1 MKKIMLFLCFIPF
14 VVKAQ
19 NLEQKAAEIMA
30 EGKLLYQTEM
40 ASWYG
45 TDLFLMQFGDREKI
59 AGYFSYLDKEV
70 PTCVFFSAGEVPDVL
85 GTITFD
91 STYNL
96 DRAKADLTLRNF
108 TPHEYELFQLREAA
122 LEVVVNDTFFKNYRN
137 ANLNLIPLVSEK
149 EKKVYILTGP
159 TQSGVVL
166 LGNDY
171 LLEFDDDY
179 TLKSKKALHK
189 NLIPIEYRAKD
200 DDSENAGITVHN
212 HTEETGDFITAT
224 DVCTLMLYGKFTGW
238 SLHYTVSKEY
248 LSTFDCKTNQLYI
261 ITMEVLEKI
270 EKDQKKKEKEEVKN
284 PSYYSTFTSIS
295 VLSITSH
302 VLSGKSFTVARNLS

>member
-1 MKKIMLFLCFIPF
+1 MLFLCFIPF
-14 VVKAQ
+14 VLKAQ

-70 PTCVFFSAGEVPDVL
+70 PTCVFFSYGEIPDVL

-96 DRAKADLTLRNF
+96 DKANADLTLRNF
-108 TPHEYELFQLREAA
+108 TPLENDLFKLRKAA
-122 LEVVVNDTFFKNYRN
+122 LDEVTNDTFFKTYSNT
-137 ANLNLIPLVSEK
+137 NLNLIPLITSK

-189 NLIPIEYRAKD
+189 NLIPIEYRKKD
-200 DDSENAGITVHN
+200 DASENAGITVHN
-212 HTEETGDFITAT
+212 HSEETGDFITAT
-224 DVCTLMLYGKFTGW
+224 DVCTLMLYAKFAGW
-238 SLHYTVSKEY
+238 QMHYTVSADY
-248 LSTFDCKTNQLYI
+248 LSTFNCRTNQPFI
-261 ITMEVLEKI
+261 ITMDALEKI
-270 EKDQKKKEKEEVKN
+270 QKDQKKRKK
-284 PSYYSTFTSIS
+284 
-295 VLSITSH
+295 
-302 VLSGKSFTVARNLS
+302 R